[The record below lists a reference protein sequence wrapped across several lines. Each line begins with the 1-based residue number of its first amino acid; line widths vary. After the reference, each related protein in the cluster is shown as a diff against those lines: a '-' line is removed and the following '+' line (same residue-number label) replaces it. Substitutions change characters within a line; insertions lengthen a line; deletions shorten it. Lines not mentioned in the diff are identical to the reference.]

1 MGGRLTSALVLH
13 QGAESSLDYF
23 LHSAFQ
29 ERQWQAVL
37 LDTRQRPP
45 ADFGSQLK
53 QAGVVMLV
61 RYWPSGWCWRGW
73 LRQAKRQGLRCIY
86 WMDDDLLDRSGFEV
100 LPRKYAAKLRRLAW
114 DHRHSILDWCQ
125 ELWVSTPTLVQRYSN
140 LNPELIPL
148 RPQARVLEQF
158 RSFTIG
164 YHGTASHRQ
173 ELLWL
178 YPLIADVQARYSH
191 TLVELYGD
199 AEVRQLYSSLPRVQV
214 RHPIPW
220 ERYREVTAGQ
230 HLDLLLCPLL
240 DNTFNG
246 ARAAVKFFDAVRL
259 GAVGLYSN
267 RSPYASMIMHGNDGL
282 LLGDQHGE
290 WLAVIH
296 RLLSDPQERQQLATS
311 ARRRASSYLEL
322 GLIDET

>member
-1 MGGRLTSALVLH
+1 VGEHVTTALVLH

-23 LHSAFQ
+23 LHAAFQ
-29 ERQWQAVL
+29 ERQWHVFL
-37 LDTRQRPP
+37 LDTRRRPP
-45 ADFGSQLK
+45 ADMGSQLMK
-53 QAGVVMLV
+53 TRVVVLV
-61 RYWPSGWCWRGW
+61 RYWPSGWCWRAL
-73 LRQAKRQGLRCIY
+73 LRQARRQGLRCIY
-86 WMDDDLLDRSGFEV
+86 WMDDDLMDRSGFDV
-100 LPRKYAAKLRRLAW
+100 LPRKYAVKLRRLAW
-114 DHRHSILDWCQ
+114 DHRHAILDWCQ
-125 ELWVSTPTLVQRYSN
+125 ELWVSTPTLGQRYAS
-140 LNPELIPL
+140 LKPVVIPL
-148 RPQARVLEQF
+148 CPQARVVEQIS
-158 RSFTIG
+158 SFNIG

-199 AEVRQLYSSLPRVQV
+199 DEVRRLYSPLPRVQV
-214 RHPIPW
+214 QHPVPW

-267 RSPYASMIMHGNDGL
+267 RPPYASMVLHDDDGL
-282 LLGDQHGE
+282 LLGDHYDE
-290 WLAVIH
+290 WLDVIH
-296 RLLSDPQERQQLATS
+296 RLLSKPQERQQLAES
-311 ARRRASSYLEL
+311 ARRRASSFLHS
-322 GLIDET
+322 GLCDET

>member
-1 MGGRLTSALVLH
+1 MTTALVLH

-23 LHSAFQ
+23 LHAAFR
-29 ERQWQAVL
+29 ERHWRAL
-37 LDTRQRPP
+37 LVDTRRRPP
-45 ADFGSQLK
+45 SDMGSQLMK
-53 QAGVVMLV
+53 ARVVVLV
-61 RYWPSGWCWRGW
+61 RYWPSGWCWRAV
-73 LRQAKRQGLRCIY
+73 LRQARRQGLRCIY
-86 WMDDDLLDRSGFEV
+86 WMDDDLMDRSGFEV

-114 DHRHSILDWCQ
+114 DRRHAILDWCQ
-125 ELWVSTPTLVQRYSN
+125 ELWVSTPSLAQRYAS

-148 RPQARVLEQF
+148 RPQARVVEQI

-199 AEVRQLYSSLPRVQV
+199 DKVRKLYSPLPRVQV
-214 RHPIPW
+214 QHPVPW

-267 RSPYASMIMHGNDGL
+267 RAPYANMVHHGDDGL
-282 LLGDQHGE
+282 LLGDQYDE
-290 WLAVIH
+290 WLDAIH
-296 RLLSDPQERQQLATS
+296 RLSSQPQWREQLADSARCHASHYLHLGLSD
-311 ARRRASSYLEL
+311 
-322 GLIDET
+322 ET

>member
-1 MGGRLTSALVLH
+1 MGEPLTTALVLH

-23 LHSAFQ
+23 LHSAFH
-29 ERQWQAVL
+29 ERHWRALL
-37 LDTRQRPP
+37 LDTRLGPP
-45 ADFGSQLK
+45 ADMGAQLM
-53 QAGVVMLV
+53 QARVIVLV
-61 RYWPSGWCWRGW
+61 RYWPTGWCWRGV
-73 LRQAKRQGLRCIY
+73 LRKARREGLRCIY
-86 WMDDDLLDRSGFEV
+86 WMDDDLMDRSGFDV

-114 DHRHSILDWCQ
+114 DHRHAILDWCQ
-125 ELWVSTPTLVQRYSN
+125 SVWVSTPILAQRYAH
-140 LNPELIPL
+140 LKPELIPL
-148 RPQARVLEQF
+148 RPQARVLEQI
-158 RSFTIG
+158 RSFSIG

-178 YPLIADVQARYSH
+178 YPLIDKVQDRYSH
-191 TLVELYGD
+191 SVVELYGD

-214 RHPIPW
+214 QHPIPW

-267 RSPYASMIMHGNDGL
+267 RPPYANIIVHGNDGL

-290 WLAVIH
+290 WLDAIH
-296 RLLSDPQERQQLATS
+296 RLMSDPQKRQQLAIS